1 MNFKAEL
8 KDKTL
13 TQSVLLTKAT
23 KKESEE
29 FKKILLTKIKE
40 GNTNLVIDL
49 TLCEF
54 IDSTF
59 LSALITGL
67 KEVKNHNGII
77 KILAKHQEV
86 LSLLD
91 KTGMGKVFD
100 IERV

>member
-8 KDKTL
+8 KDKIL
-13 TQSVLLTKAT
+13 TQSVLLTRAT

-29 FKKILLTKIKE
+29 FKEILLTKIKE
-40 GNTNLVIDL
+40 GNTYLVIDL

-59 LSALITGL
+59 LSALISGL
-67 KEVKNHNGII
+67 KEVKKQNGII

-91 KTGMGKVFD
+91 KTGMGKVFE

>member
-40 GNTNLVIDL
+40 GNINLVIDL